1 MATARAGVLS
11 NSIIGSTGKLYP
23 GSQAKF
29 TSGTVFQFKKGKIIV
44 QKKTIR
50 RQKTS
55 KKQLKQREKFCDA
68 DNAYRKL
75 TQAQRDLFRIYATEL
90 NRRYKK
96 HYSAHTWWM
105 KLAMTNSLNEFFKD
119 WLGWDISELTQ
130 EEKENEICFT
140 AYVQKKNKT
149 FLDENLFIDIGATR
163 R

>member
-11 NSIIGSTGKLYP
+11 DIITGSTGRIYP

-29 TSGTVFQFKKGKIIV
+29 TSGTVFQFRNGKIIV

-50 RQKTS
+50 RQKTTAR
-55 KKQLKQREKFCDA
+55 QQKQRDKFCDC

-75 TQAQRDLFRIYATEL
+75 TQQQRDLFRVYATYL
-90 NRRYKK
+90 NRKKGKRY
-96 HYSAHTWWM
+96 SCHTWWM
-105 KLAMTNSLNEFFKD
+105 KLCMTNSLNEFFKE
-119 WLGWDISELTQ
+119 WLKWDISELAQ

-140 AYVQKKNKT
+140 AYVTEQEKEYID
-149 FLDENLFIDIGATR
+149 LDTIIDQGAKR